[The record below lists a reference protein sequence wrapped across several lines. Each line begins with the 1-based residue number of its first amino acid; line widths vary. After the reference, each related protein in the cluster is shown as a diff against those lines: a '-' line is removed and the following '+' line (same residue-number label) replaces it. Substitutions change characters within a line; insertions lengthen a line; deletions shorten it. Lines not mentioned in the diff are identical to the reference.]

1 MRLRYWLLL
10 IVAALGWG
18 IGGVI
23 TRAAFDQGVD
33 PVEFS
38 AYRSAVAVIAMLGYL
53 LAAHRPIPTDREA
66 WRAGM
71 VIGTVNLAAPF
82 LLLTLAVVYASAGF
96 VGLLVANLPIA
107 TALWAHFLGDERLKG
122 ATILGL
128 SVSFA
133 GMLLLLASGDSGLDE
148 GGNAALAIGLTL
160 LGLAMA
166 SYGILYAK
174 RALASIDSFRLALPQ
189 FAIGSALL
197 IALLPF
203 TDGLPAEVTANGW
216 LLIISAGV
224 LSTALPFLAF
234 YRAMKHVTATQA
246 ALTGYLIPI
255 VAIVLGAL
263 LLDERVTPAML
274 AGGALILAG
283 VVLTDRAAS
292 GRAAPLT
299 TDPPGVT
306 SPP

>member
-1 MRLRYWLLL
+1 
-10 IVAALGWG
+10 
-18 IGGVI
+18 
-23 TRAAFDQGVD
+23 
-33 PVEFS
+33 
-38 AYRSAVAVIAMLGYL
+38 
-53 LAAHRPIPTDREA
+53 
-66 WRAGM
+66 
-71 VIGTVNLAAPF
+71 
-82 LLLTLAVVYASAGF
+82 
-96 VGLLVANLPIA
+96 
-107 TALWAHFLGDERLKG
+107 
-122 ATILGL
+122 
-128 SVSFA
+128 
-133 GMLLLLASGDSGLDE
+133 
-148 GGNAALAIGLTL
+148 
-160 LGLAMA
+160 
-166 SYGILYAK
+166 
-174 RALASIDSFRLALPQ
+174 LPQ

-283 VVLTDRAAS
+283 VVLTDRATS

>member
-10 IVAALGWG
+10 LVAALGWG

-53 LAAHRPIPTDREA
+53 LLARRPIPTDREA

-96 VGLLVANLPIA
+96 VGLLVAN
-107 TALWAHFLGDERLKG
+107 ERLKG

-174 RALASIDSFRLALPQ
+174 RALASIDSVRLALPQ

-203 TDGLPAEVTANGW
+203 TDGLPAGVTTYGW

-224 LSTALPFLAF
+224 FSTALPFLAF

-292 GRAAPLT
+292 GHAAPVT